1 MKKSKKIFQSL
12 TPLGYTFVMSK
23 LQKIL
28 VKAKRQVFSEMIGN
42 NPSMF
47 HGEGYDFIELREYM
61 PGDDIRHIDWN
72 ITAKMQ
78 RPFVKVFREEREL
91 SVVVVS
97 ILNGSVYFGSKKF
110 KQEMIAELNALLG
123 FSVIK
128 NGDLL
133 SSYIFS
139 DRFEGMIKPSKNI
152 YAVHKMTQNVLEFDP
167 LGKKVDFKL
176 IANELYKRVR
186 KKSLIVV
193 IGDFFEIP
201 DFKLLAKKHE
211 VIALIVRDKLEEN
224 PPAMGFASLVDPET
238 SEVLEGDFNKHTVK
252 EYKKQVLIHDR
263 KLYETLKKHQIRFAK
278 IYTDMNS
285 SVMLRRLFEAR

>member
-1 MKKSKKIFQSL
+1 
-12 TPLGYTFVMSK
+12 MSK

-42 NPSMF
+42 NPSPF

-78 RPFVKVFREEREL
+78 RPYVKVFREEREL

-110 KQEMIAELNALLG
+110 KQELIAELNALLG

-133 SSYIFS
+133 SSYIFT
-139 DRFEGMIKPSKNI
+139 EGMEELVRPAKSI
-152 YAVHKMTQNVLEFDP
+152 YAVHKMTQNVLDFDP
-167 LGKKVDFKL
+167 IGKKANYKA
-176 IANELYKRVR
+176 IADELYRRTKR
-186 KKSLIVV
+186 KSLIIV

-201 DFKLLAKKHE
+201 DFKVLARKHE
-211 VIALIVRDKLEEN
+211 VIALIVRDRLEEN

-238 SEVLEGDFNKHTVK
+238 SEVLEGDFNAQTVK
-252 EYKKQVLIHDR
+252 EYKKRVIANDR
-263 KLYETLKKHQIRFAK
+263 KLYETFKKHQIRFTK
-278 IYTDMNS
+278 VYTDMNEA
-285 SVMLRRLFEAR
+285 VVLRRLFEAR